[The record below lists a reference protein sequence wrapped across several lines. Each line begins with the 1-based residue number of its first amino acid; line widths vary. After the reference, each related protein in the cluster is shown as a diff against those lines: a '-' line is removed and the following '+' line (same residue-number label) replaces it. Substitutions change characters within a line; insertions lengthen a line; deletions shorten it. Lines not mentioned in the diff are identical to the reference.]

1 MIHLAHIICGGCGT
15 STTIALGSAHAIA
28 CGTCKE
34 EIVLGEAP
42 LPGEFKD
49 PSLNLVLETLG
60 FTHEKAPME
69 RNPTGYSH
77 DVFDWGGTLVCTG
90 DAGAVWMYLR
100 SEGLY
105 PKQRVLVVLP
115 SGKEQTDLSGEIED
129 PRERSAHYLG
139 EGDRI
144 EGGFGTPE

>member
-1 MIHLAHIICGGCGT
+1 MIHIAHIVCGGCGT
-15 STTIALGSAHAIA
+15 TTTVALGSASGIA
-28 CGTCKE
+28 CGSCKE

-49 PSLNLVLETLG
+49 PSLNLVLEVLG
-60 FTHEKAPME
+60 FTHERAPME
-69 RNPTGYSH
+69 RNPTGYRH

-90 DAGAVWMYLR
+90 DAGAVWMWLR

-115 SGKEQTDLSGEIED
+115 SGKEQADLPGEID
-129 PRERSAHYLG
+129 YLG
-139 EGDRI
+139 EGERH
-144 EGGFGTPE
+144 EGGFGRPE